1 MQLPSLALS
10 FAGLSWIE
18 LLTPRHTIGSRLSL
32 RRTPSQKHDTLGP
45 ADYTFETKHFTS
57 RYHAKFGRFSRREIT
72 RDTGVAT
79 RGSADGG
86 RKFRFCPRFV
96 PRSVCHRLRGGL
108 DAALGES
115 ASQYGRTAALRP
127 LSRRNSAN
135 FGVFSSRFRPP

>member
-1 MQLPSLALS
+1 MSPLVPLTRAVVVGWQELAP
-10 FAGLSWIE
+10 GYY
-18 LLTPRHTIGSRLSL
+18 
-32 RRTPSQKHDTLGP
+32 TL
-45 ADYTFETKHFTS
+45 ETKLFTS

-72 RDTGVAT
+72 RDTGAVT

-86 RKFRFCPRFV
+86 QKFRFCPRFV
-96 PRSVCHRLRGGL
+96 SRSVCHRLRGGL

-127 LSRRNSAN
+127 LSRRNSAH

>member
-1 MQLPSLALS
+1 MSPLVPLTRAVVVGWQELAP
-10 FAGLSWIE
+10 GYY
-18 LLTPRHTIGSRLSL
+18 
-32 RRTPSQKHDTLGP
+32 TL
-45 ADYTFETKHFTS
+45 ETKLFTS

-79 RGSADGG
+79 QGSADGG
-86 RKFRFCPRFV
+86 QKVRFCPRFV